1 MVMKQTLLLLLPIGT
16 LKSQGIL
23 NWETQITP
31 KSVRIFGK
39 VRIKVKAS
47 IILPYV
53 GGAKKRCHMTKH
65 NIGCRTITSSKSVKR
80 NIGKNRKSMKMKLL
94 QVHPPSSY
102 FTLKLSVKQKVWK
115 QFFTKSRMVS
125 KESLHSPLEVWTKLR
140 WIIQYT
146 N

>member
-1 MVMKQTLLLLLPIGT
+1 MKQNLLLLLPIGN

-23 NWETQITP
+23 NWETQIAP
-31 KSVRIFGK
+31 ERVRVLGK

-53 GGAKKRCHMTKH
+53 GGAKEKCHMTKH
-65 NIGCRTITSSKSVKR
+65 SIGCRTVTSSKSVKR
-80 NIGKNRKSMKMKLL
+80 NIGKNRKSMKMKQL

-102 FTLKLSVKQKVWK
+102 SILKLSVKQKVWK
-115 QFFTKSRMVS
+115 QFFTKFRMVS
-125 KESLHSPLEVWTKLR
+125 KESLHMPLEVWTRLR